1 MVKKISRVFKVMA
14 LVFKLIK
21 RHRSLKIWEAYIQSV
36 YMEQTSRIGE
46 WGLLTVEEEGP
57 VDVYSMELPC

>member
-1 MVKKISRVFKVMA
+1 MG
-14 LVFKLIK
+14 
-21 RHRSLKIWEAYIQSV
+21 SV
-36 YMEQTSRIGE
+36 YPVSSHEAETSRIGE